1 MCTDPFSFSSHC
13 DIITTTTTTTTAA
26 AALILANVT
35 FRKREFRIFIG
46 MFAMGEALEN
56 VTVYLISPKNP
67 V

>member
-13 DIITTTTTTTTAA
+13 DMITTTTTTTAA
-26 AALILANVT
+26 ALILAKVT